1 MTVEKVLEE
10 LKNIEKFN
18 REQVD
23 GLYRMDKERGRKMYG
38 SLTSFK
44 EAKSIWL
51 GKTMQ
56 IEDLISWVEYHT
68 KNK

>member
-1 MTVEKVLEE
+1 MRVEKVLEE

-18 REQVD
+18 RKQVD

-38 SLTSFK
+38 SVSAFNN
-44 EAKSIWL
+44 AKSIWV

-56 IEDLISWVEYHT
+56 IEDLITWLQY
-68 KNK
+68 KLLK

>member
-1 MTVEKVLEE
+1 
-10 LKNIEKFN
+10 
-18 REQVD
+18 
-23 GLYRMDKERGRKMYG
+23 MDKERGRKMYG

-56 IEDLISWVEYHT
+56 IEDLISWIEYHT